1 MTDTQ
6 KGWNEF
12 FRNQIKA
19 IGDSETKEVLTNSDG
34 STSFR
39 YLDPTNPDDV
49 TVAWEVTGNSDA
61 NNRRIEKVLQV
72 KTIPDKNDPNV
83 STITKTTFLR
93 DNVINVTKNLF
104 AAWLSRALD
113 IKNVYPS
120 CTWNYVL
127 KLKIVLDK
135 YYDVLLLLIVK
146 KRSFDW

>member
-1 MTDTQ
+1 LTDTQ

-104 AAWLSRALD
+104 AA
-113 IKNVYPS
+113 
-120 CTWNYVL
+120 
-127 KLKIVLDK
+127 
-135 YYDVLLLLIVK
+135 
-146 KRSFDW
+146 

>member
-1 MTDTQ
+1 MFKALTTGALIAASFAMRMDVEVSHDANWANATTLTDTQ

-104 AAWLSRALD
+104 SA
-113 IKNVYPS
+113 
-120 CTWNYVL
+120 
-127 KLKIVLDK
+127 
-135 YYDVLLLLIVK
+135 
-146 KRSFDW
+146 

>member
-1 MTDTQ
+1 
-6 KGWNEF
+6 
-12 FRNQIKA
+12 
-19 IGDSETKEVLTNSDG
+19 LTNSDG

-113 IKNVYPS
+113 IKNIHLNILPKTEVIVF
-120 CTWNYVL
+120 WVW
-127 KLKIVLDK
+127 KLFKIKIKMSLS
-135 YYDVLLLLIVK
+135 K
-146 KRSFDW
+146 KLQ

>member
-1 MTDTQ
+1 MFKALTTGALIAVSFAMRMDVEVSHDANWANATALTDTQ

-104 AAWLSRALD
+104 SA
-113 IKNVYPS
+113 
-120 CTWNYVL
+120 
-127 KLKIVLDK
+127 
-135 YYDVLLLLIVK
+135 
-146 KRSFDW
+146 